1 MCDVRA
7 HLETLALHFGAPAPA
22 VGAPVSP
29 PVVAATSFYTAPGEV
44 GFSAADMTDAAPYFY
59 TRWSNPTV
67 ALLEARIAALE
78 GGPGA
83 VCYASGMAAVAALF
97 LSRLKAGDHLVLSDV
112 CYAGVAE
119 LARDTLPRF
128 GIDITPIDTA
138 NQQAVAQAIRPGVT
152 RLLHIETPAN
162 PTLKLSDIAALAA
175 ITHKAGA
182 ELSVDSTIAT
192 PVSTQPIALGADYV
206 VHSLTKYICGHGDA
220 MGGAIVVRDRERL
233 PDLRQGA
240 LVHQG
245 AALNPFAAWL
255 IARGLETL
263 SARMRIHEANAR
275 VVADFLSSH
284 PTVAAVYWPG
294 LKTHPQITLARR
306 QMSNFSGLL
315 AFTVKKDG
323 AALARQLAERLQV
336 FCYAVSLGKTKSLLF
351 YVPTDDILRTS
362 FRLDA
367 AGTEAYRSWA
377 GDGVFRV
384 SVGLEH
390 AEDLLRDL
398 RQALE

>member
-1 MCDVRA
+1 MSDARA

-29 PVVAATSFYTAPGEV
+29 PVMAATSFYAAPGEV

-59 TRWSNPTV
+59 TRWGNPTV

-97 LSRLKAGDHLVLSDV
+97 LSSLKAGDHLVLSDV

-128 GIDITPIDTA
+128 NILVTPVDTTDPED
-138 NQQAVAQAIRPGVT
+138 VARAIRPGIT
-152 RLLHIETPAN
+152 RLLHVETPAN
-162 PTLKLSDIAALAA
+162 PTLKLSDIAGLATVA
-175 ITHKAGA
+175 HAAGA
-182 ELSVDSTIAT
+182 DLSVDSTIAT

-220 MGGAIVVRDRERL
+220 LGGAIMARDRERL
-233 PDLRQGA
+233 ADLRQGA

-275 VVADFLSSH
+275 VVAEFLRSH
-284 PTVAAVYWPG
+284 PKVAAVYWPG
-294 LKTHPQITLARR
+294 LENHPQAELARR

-315 AFTVKKDG
+315 AFRTKTDG
-323 AALARQLAERLQV
+323 AAIARQLAERLRV
-336 FCYAVSLGKTKSLLF
+336 LAYAVSLGKTQSLLF
-351 YVPTDDILRTS
+351 YIPTDDILRTS
-362 FRLDA
+362 FQLDA
-367 AGTEAYRSWA
+367 RSENSYRSIA
-377 GDGVFRV
+377 GEGIFRV

-390 AEDLLRDL
+390 PDDLLHDL
-398 RQALE
+398 EQALA